1 MKRNVNIPH
10 KKPTMQASGN
20 APSQP
25 AREEDRKRREREG
38 EERER
43 RGEREGR
50 EKGRGEREK
59 KETEKGRISK

>member
-43 RGEREGR
+43 KGEERER
-50 EKGRGEREK
+50 ERERRK
-59 KETEKGRISK
+59 RQRMGELVGK

>member
-43 RGEREGR
+43 KGEERERERERRKRQRRGELVG
-50 EKGRGEREK
+50 K
-59 KETEKGRISK
+59 